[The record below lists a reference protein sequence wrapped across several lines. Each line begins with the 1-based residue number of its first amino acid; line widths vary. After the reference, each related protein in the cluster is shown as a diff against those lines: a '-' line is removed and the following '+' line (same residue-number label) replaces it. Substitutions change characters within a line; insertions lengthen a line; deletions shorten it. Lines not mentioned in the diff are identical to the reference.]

1 MAISDER
8 PRPADAILGAQIRA
22 ARMSRQTSLRALSR
36 ALGVSPATISQIEN
50 GNTGLSVVRLGR
62 IAEALNLDVSHILAI
77 DVDPVN
83 PKLPLA
89 PPSPRPPAQ
98 PRSAVEPTGSDWR
111 TYAPLN
117 FDPVLQAALDE
128 FVAIGYH
135 GANMRS
141 IAARCGL
148 SVAGIYH
155 HYTSKQQ
162 MLVTLLEYAM
172 TDLHQRSEAARDEGR
187 SPVERFSLLIENL
200 TLYHT
205 HRRELGF
212 VGASEMRSFDAE
224 NRITIADKR
233 SVQQRMIDVEVEAAV
248 REGRFR
254 ADHPYEA
261 SRAVVTMCT
270 ALPTWWRPDG
280 PLSPEQV
287 AEHYVGFAL
296 DLMRCASSEER
307 PVRVSEDR

>member
-1 MAISDER
+1 MDVAINDER

-22 ARMSRQTSLRALSR
+22 ARLSRRISLRALSR
-36 ALGVSPATISQIEN
+36 TLGVSPATISQIEN

-62 IAEALNLDVSHILAI
+62 IAEALNLDVSHILTI
-77 DVDPVN
+77 DVDPEN
-83 PKLPLA
+83 PKPRLV
-89 PPSPRPPAQ
+89 PPSPRSPAR
-98 PRSAVEPTGSDWR
+98 PRSTAESTGSDWR

-117 FDPVLQAALDE
+117 FDPVLQAALEE

-172 TDLHQRSEAARDEGR
+172 TDLQRRSDAARDEGG
-187 SPVERFSLLIENL
+187 SPVERFGLLIENL
-200 TLYHT
+200 ALYHT

-212 VGASEMRSFDAE
+212 VGASEMRSLDTA
-224 NRITIADKR
+224 NRTAIADMR
-233 SVQQRMIDVEVEAAV
+233 SIQQRMIDVEVEAAV

-280 PLSPEQV
+280 PSSPEQI
-287 AEHYVGFAL
+287 AEHYVRFAL
-296 DLMRCASSEER
+296 DLMRYA
-307 PVRVSEDR
+307 PTVRK

>member
-1 MAISDER
+1 MAISDEK

-22 ARMSRQTSLRALSR
+22 ARMSRQTSVRALSR

-62 IAEALNLDVSHILAI
+62 IAEALNLDVSQILAL
-77 DVDPVN
+77 DVDPEN
-83 PKLPLA
+83 PKPPLA

-98 PRSAVEPTGSDWR
+98 PRNNVEPTGSNWR

-117 FDPVLQAALDE
+117 FDPVLRAALDE

-135 GANMRS
+135 GASMRS

-162 MLVTLLEYAM
+162 MLVTLLVYTM
-172 TDLHQRSEAARDEGR
+172 TDLQQRSEAARDEGR

-200 TLYHT
+200 ALYHT

-212 VGASEMRSFDAE
+212 VGASEMRSLDTA
-224 NRITIADKR
+224 NRIAIADRR
-233 SVQQRMIDVEVEAAV
+233 SVQQRMIDMEVEAAV
-248 REGRFR
+248 LESRFR
-254 ADHPYEA
+254 TDHPYEA

-270 ALPTWWRPDG
+270 ALPTWWRPGG

-287 AEHYVGFAL
+287 AEDYVGFAL
-296 DLMRCASSEER
+296 DLMRYTPPDS
-307 PVRVSEDR
+307 

>member
-1 MAISDER
+1 MAIHDER

-22 ARMSRQTSLRALSR
+22 ARMSRQISLRALSR
-36 ALGVSPATISQIEN
+36 TLGVSPATISQIEN

-62 IAEALNLDVSHILAI
+62 IADALNLNVSQILDI
-77 DVDPVN
+77 EVDPEN
-83 PKLPLA
+83 PK
-89 PPSPRPPAQ
+89 PSSERPQPRPPA
-98 PRSAVEPTGSDWR
+98 RHRNALEPSGSDWR

-117 FDPVLQAALDE
+117 FDPVLRAALDE

-135 GANMRS
+135 GASMRS

-155 HYTSKQQ
+155 HYPSKQH

-172 TDLHQRSEAARDEGR
+172 TDLQQRSEAARDEGR
-187 SPVERFSLLIENL
+187 NPVERFSLLIENL
-200 TLYHT
+200 ALYHT

-212 VGASEMRSFDAE
+212 VGASEMRSFDTE
-224 NRITIADKR
+224 NRLAIADR
-233 SVQQRMIDVEVEAAV
+233 RNIQQRMIDVEVEAAV
-248 REGRFR
+248 REGQFR

-296 DLMRCASSEER
+296 DLMRCASREM
-307 PVRVSEDR
+307 